1 MARSSA
7 DLVAAL
13 AADPKHGA
21 VVCDI
26 DGTLA
31 PIAPTPELARVLPE
45 ALIQLERLAGIYA
58 LVACVTGRPA
68 AQARSMVPVESVAI
82 SGNHGLEVMLG
93 DEVTVV
99 AQAAKYAEPIHQAL
113 LAVENDGLLPEMGCR
128 IEDKGITF
136 SVHYRGSPRPD
147 HALRYLETQ
156 ITPKLDRAG
165 LSWSFGRMVLEVR
178 PPVPI
183 DKGSAVRRLRGRRR
197 IERAALHRRRPH
209 RPGRLPRGHDQ
220 DRGAITGVTA
230 GADRGG
236 RRLRGRPAERGRA
249 PRPAL
254 SGRCVISAASS
265 VEPKCGCSRRR
276 PPRPSRG
283 GHS

>member
-31 PIAPTPELARVLPE
+31 PIAATPELARVLPE
-45 ALIQLERLAGIYA
+45 ALAELERLAGIYA

-68 AQARSMVPVESVAI
+68 AQARRMVPIESVAI

-197 IERAALHRRRPH
+197 ISELLYIGDDRTDLDAFREATIKIAVRSPESPPELIEAADGCVDGPQSVVELLA
-209 RPGRLPRGHDQ
+209 RL
-220 DRGAITGVTA
+220 
-230 GADRGG
+230 
-236 RRLRGRPAERGRA
+236 
-249 PRPAL
+249 
-254 SGRCVISAASS
+254 
-265 VEPKCGCSRRR
+265 
-276 PPRPSRG
+276 
-283 GHS
+283 